1 MAADRAS
8 MSERY
13 LTLTPR
19 KKIENAAHALS
30 PQIDKIISE
39 YSQAQALDG
48 LMAIYQRLREVC
60 GPDTTLQ
67 VNCVDGESHLH
78 VTTFNT
84 CGDCD

>member
-1 MAADRAS
+1 

-39 YSQAQALDG
+39 YSQAHALDG
-48 LMAIYQRLREVC
+48 LMAIYQRLREVFQIVETFS
-60 GPDTTLQ
+60 DT
-67 VNCVDGESHLH
+67 NADGS
-78 VTTFNT
+78 VR
-84 CGDCD
+84 